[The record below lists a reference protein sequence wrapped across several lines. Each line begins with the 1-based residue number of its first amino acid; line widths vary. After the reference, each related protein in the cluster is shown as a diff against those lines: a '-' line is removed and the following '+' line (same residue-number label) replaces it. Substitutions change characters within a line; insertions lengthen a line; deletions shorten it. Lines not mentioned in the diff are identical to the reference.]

1 MRGHP
6 LPANIPEQT
15 GREVL
20 AQWRDLTRAANAAF
34 DRRQHLLA
42 LRLYGQALQRAERLF
57 AGPELS
63 ASPDDCLAAL
73 VVAHHNLSDAH
84 RRRGDNAAAL
94 DHLCAPHEALM
105 RIVSDAD
112 TPGHVRLAAVRHLR
126 EARFALLL
134 WQGRHG
140 ACARTD
146 ALLEASLPA
155 VQSPGAEAP
164 RH

>member
-6 LPANIPEQT
+6 IPAKIPEQT
-15 GREVL
+15 GREGL
-20 AQWRDLTRAANAAF
+20 ARWRELTREANAAF

-42 LRLYGQALQRAERLF
+42 LRLYGQALQRAEQLL
-57 AGPELS
+57 AGPGLS

-84 RRRGDNAAAL
+84 RRDGDSAAAL
-94 DHLCAPHEALM
+94 DHLCAPHETLT
-105 RIVSDAD
+105 RIVSDAAA
-112 TPGHVRLAAVRHLR
+112 PGHVRLAAVRHLG

-155 VQSPGAEAP
+155 VESIGAEAP